1 MAYVQHIFSPWYH
14 LIPLHLVHIQYIMK
28 YIVFYIGIRWTPVL
42 IYNYQLILY
51 TYGEDD
57 ACVFFFHINAEIMV
71 SSPHFREL
79 SVHTFSSDRKV

>member
-14 LIPLHLVHIQYIMK
+14 LIPFAFSAYTVYIWNTLFF
-28 YIVFYIGIRWTPVL
+28 ILASGELLLL

-57 ACVFFFHINAEIMV
+57 ACVFFSTLMQ
-71 SSPHFREL
+71 
-79 SVHTFSSDRKV
+79 K